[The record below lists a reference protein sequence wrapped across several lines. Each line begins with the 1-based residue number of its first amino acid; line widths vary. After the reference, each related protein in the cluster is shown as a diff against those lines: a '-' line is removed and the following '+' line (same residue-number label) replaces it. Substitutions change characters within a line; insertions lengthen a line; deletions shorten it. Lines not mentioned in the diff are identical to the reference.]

1 MYCDSCQ
8 GCLLE
13 FLALHELLKCLKISL
28 FELSFVRLMLMIFE
42 PGMIENFLGTQSS
55 FRLRNHLFNQIFSLF
70 RNFAPFLFIKGEFT
84 LLHSSENVLVIIASE
99 WRISAK
105 ENVKDASCRPDIA
118 WLVVVSRQDLWRDI
132 IRRTSPSLHPLN
144 LSSISIMAN
153 FWKTK
158 IDDLDVI
165 GKLVVL
171 RWFGHIEEVFW
182 LEISVSD
189 VVGMAVE
196 DSLHDLF
203 EDKGCIVFIKAL
215 LSNNVVE

>member
-1 MYCDSCQ
+1 
-8 GCLLE
+8 
-13 FLALHELLKCLKISL
+13 
-28 FELSFVRLMLMIFE
+28 
-42 PGMIENFLGTQSS
+42 
-55 FRLRNHLFNQIFSLF
+55 
-70 RNFAPFLFIKGEFT
+70 
-84 LLHSSENVLVIIASE
+84 
-99 WRISAK
+99 
-105 ENVKDASCRPDIA
+105 
-118 WLVVVSRQDLWRDI
+118 
-132 IRRTSPSLHPLN
+132 
-144 LSSISIMAN
+144 MAN
-153 FWKTK
+153 FRKTK